1 MGQDHYQY
9 IQSFFDIFICN
20 YFLESLRR
28 FYEALVTNNTNCKVD
43 DDKGMEDV
51 EMGKCLKAVGVRNE
65 DSRDNHGR
73 YRFLPL
79 TPTDHI
85 QSRKWKNP
93 SFWMWSY
100 YKHDQMQVLSE
111 QS

>member
-1 MGQDHYQY
+1 MGRDH
-9 IQSFFDIFICN
+9 SFFFDIFICN

>member
-1 MGQDHYQY
+1 M
-9 IQSFFDIFICN
+9 
-20 YFLESLRR
+20 
-28 FYEALVTNNTNCKVD
+28 D

-79 TPTDHI
+79 TPNDHI

-100 YKHDQMQVLSE
+100 YKHDQMQVLWE
-111 QS
+111 QSWLPESLHELSIILGFKLLQ